1 MASTIVRVHSAASAE
16 MEAAIHWYSAS
27 SLYVAAAFK
36 REITEAMQA
45 VLLHPER
52 GRLIEGGMR
61 RVVLRR
67 FPFSIIYR
75 VRGEEI
81 FIIIIALAHA
91 SRLPAYWATRTAGP
105 PS

>member
-1 MASTIVRVHSAASAE
+1 
-16 MEAAIHWYSAS
+16 
-27 SLYVAAAFK
+27 
-36 REITEAMQA
+36 
-45 VLLHPER
+45 
-52 GRLIEGGMR
+52 MR

-81 FIIIIALAHA
+81 LVIALAHA
-91 SRLPAYWATRTAGP
+91 SRLPAYWAARTAGP

>member
-1 MASTIVRVHSAASAE
+1 
-16 MEAAIHWYSAS
+16 MEEAIRWYSAS
-27 SLYVAAAFK
+27 SPYAAAGFK

-52 GRLIEGGMR
+52 GRQIEGRMR

-81 FIIIIALAHA
+81 LIIALAHA

>member
-1 MASTIVRVHSAASAE
+1 MG
-16 MEAAIHWYSAS
+16 EAIRWYSAS
-27 SLYVAAAFK
+27 SPYAAAGFK
-36 REITEAMQA
+36 REITEAMHA

-52 GRLIEGGMR
+52 GRQIEGGMR

-75 VRGEEI
+75 VQGEEI
-81 FIIIIALAHA
+81 LIIALAHA

-105 PS
+105 PA